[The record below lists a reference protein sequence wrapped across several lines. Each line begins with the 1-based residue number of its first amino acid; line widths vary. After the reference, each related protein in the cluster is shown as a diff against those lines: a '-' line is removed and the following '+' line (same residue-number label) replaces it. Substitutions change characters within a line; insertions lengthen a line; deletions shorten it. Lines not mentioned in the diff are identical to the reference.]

1 MFSNDDVY
9 SNNSFKE
16 NGAGVAVMFSKNVK
30 MNNNYFGNNWGP
42 SAYGILL
49 KEINDAKI
57 VNNTFYRNTVAIY
70 IEGSNRMEIAYNT
83 FDNNGWASK
92 VQASC
97 SDNYYHH
104 NNFMSNT
111 FDIATNGSLVLN
123 TFSDNYWDKYE
134 GYDLNK
140 DGIGD
145 IPYHPVSMY
154 SMLVEQNP
162 NNLFLLRSFI
172 VSLLDK
178 IEKAIPT
185 LTPEELKDNKP
196 LMRRVK
202 L

>member
-1 MFSNDDVY
+1 
-9 SNNSFKE
+9 
-16 NGAGVAVMFSKNVK
+16 
-30 MNNNYFGNNWGP
+30 
-42 SAYGILL
+42 
-49 KEINDAKI
+49 
-57 VNNTFYRNTVAIY
+57 
-70 IEGSNRMEIAYNT
+70 
-83 FDNNGWASK
+83 
-92 VQASC
+92 
-97 SDNYYHH
+97 
-104 NNFMSNT
+104 MSNT

-123 TFSDNYWDKYE
+123 TFSNNYWDKYE